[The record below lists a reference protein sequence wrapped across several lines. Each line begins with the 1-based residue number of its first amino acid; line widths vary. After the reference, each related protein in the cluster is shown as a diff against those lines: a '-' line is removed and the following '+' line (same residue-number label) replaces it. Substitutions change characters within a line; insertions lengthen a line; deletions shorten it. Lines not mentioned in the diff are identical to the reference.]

1 MLKDLRVLIESDK
14 PADLWYFDAEA
25 YLRLAEFHREYKRF
39 ILNRKYIGKASEVVG
54 KNGKRPGEREL
65 VEKLRHKIIM
75 RKIRASIASDSAKV
89 GLAQIERA
97 IKKTHNIAAAINR
110 SVSTV
115 KYTKSS
121 LKKKLAT
128 DISLEEYLRG
138 ISAMDDAELAR
149 RANIKT

>member
-1 MLKDLRVLIESDK
+1 MDISRHD
-14 PADLWYFDAEA
+14 DATGEF
-25 YLRLAEFHREYKRF
+25 LA
-39 ILNRKYIGKASEVVG
+39 
-54 KNGKRPGEREL
+54 
-65 VEKLRHKIIM
+65 KLR
-75 RKIRASIASDSAKV
+75 IAHPNLTNA
-89 GLAQIERA
+89 E
-97 IKKTHNIAAAINR
+97 THIAAFVWQNLSNKDIAAAINR